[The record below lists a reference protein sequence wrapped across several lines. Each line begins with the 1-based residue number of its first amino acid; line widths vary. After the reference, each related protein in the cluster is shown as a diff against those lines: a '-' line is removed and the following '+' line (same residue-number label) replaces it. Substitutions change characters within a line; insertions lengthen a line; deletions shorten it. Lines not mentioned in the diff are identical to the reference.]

1 MFKSR
6 GQKLVNL
13 LSAVIVLVGGFYI
26 ILFMPVALSPFTRVA
41 VGILLV
47 IYFLWRL
54 NYYVKNSQE
63 KRKDPL
69 GRTPRE

>member
-6 GQKLVNL
+6 GQKMVNL

-26 ILFMPVALSPFTRVA
+26 ILFMPIALAPLTRIA
-41 VGILLV
+41 IGALLV

-54 NYYVKNSQE
+54 KYYVRNSSP
-63 KRKDPL
+63 RNKDPL

>member
-26 ILFMPVALSPFTRVA
+26 ILFMPIPISPLARIVI
-41 VGILLV
+41 GILLV
-47 IYFLWRL
+47 IYFLWRF
-54 NYYVKNSQE
+54 NYYVRNSSGM
-63 KRKDPL
+63 KKDPL